1 MDNAVIVARL
11 RRFLLAMASLL
22 LLGTLVELLLIKHW
36 DEPLQLVPFILSA
49 VGLAGVVWAWVKS
62 ERGPL
67 LALRG
72 LMIPLALGSLV
83 GVFVHVSSNIEI
95 YTETHANA
103 GTLAVIAAG
112 LGGHN
117 PLVAPGMLALAGI
130 LAAAATYGH
139 PALAQ
144 SSAARQSVKA

>member
-1 MDNAVIVARL
+1 MNNELILARL
-11 RRFLLAMASLL
+11 RRFLLAIAGLL
-22 LLGTLVELLLIKHW
+22 LLGTLIELALIQHW
-36 DEPLQLVPFILSA
+36 DEPLQLTPFILSA
-49 VGLAGVVWAWVKS
+49 IGLAGVAWAWVKS

-67 LALRG
+67 LALRA
-72 LMIPLALGSLV
+72 LMVPLTLGSLV

-117 PLVAPGMLALAGI
+117 PLIAPGMLALAGI

-139 PALAQ
+139 PALQRA
-144 SSAARQSVKA
+144 AARRVAKA